1 MKKRKITSFI
11 ILLLCDV
18 IVLIIGFVIAYLL
31 RTRILSIFFND
42 IAEPLPFQVFVSRF
56 YLLVP
61 YLLVFIYEGLYSK
74 RLEFW
79 EETRRLWKSNVIAT
93 ALVMI
98 ILYITRGFIVS
109 RAIVILVF
117 VFNFILLPLQKNFIK
132 RLLYKMHLWTKN
144 FLIIGTEDTS
154 IKLNQ
159 QFNRHLILGYKST
172 AFIDSQ
178 NINSIIIDDFLNNK
192 KVDGIIIDAQGIK
205 QEQILEIYETAEG
218 RIEDFFVLPGL
229 SQLQTAGVEMEQ
241 LETVILMKF
250 RYNLLRSESRIAKRI
265 FDLIVAGLSFLICI
279 PLIFFAALLIK
290 LTSKGPI
297 FYKQERLGKD
307 KILFPCY
314 KFRTMYLD
322 GNERLQKILK
332 SSPEIK
338 LEWEKFM
345 KIANDPRVT
354 LLGKFLRRTSI
365 DELPQLWN
373 VIKGEMSLVG
383 PRPYLPRE
391 VKNLE
396 KRMGIITK
404 VKPGITGL
412 WQVSGRSQLSFD
424 ERLTLD
430 EYYVKNWSLWSDIVI
445 IVKTLKVFFKAEG
458 AY

>member
-1 MKKRKITSFI
+1 
-11 ILLLCDV
+11 
-18 IVLIIGFVIAYLL
+18 
-31 RTRILSIFFND
+31 
-42 IAEPLPFQVFVSRF
+42 
-56 YLLVP
+56 
-61 YLLVFIYEGLYSK
+61 
-74 RLEFW
+74 
-79 EETRRLWKSNVIAT
+79 
-93 ALVMI
+93 
-98 ILYITRGFIVS
+98 
-109 RAIVILVF
+109 
-117 VFNFILLPLQKNFIK
+117 
-132 RLLYKMHLWTKN
+132 
-144 FLIIGTEDTS
+144 
-154 IKLNQ
+154 
-159 QFNRHLILGYKST
+159 
-172 AFIDSQ
+172 
-178 NINSIIIDDFLNNK
+178 
-192 KVDGIIIDAQGIK
+192 
-205 QEQILEIYETAEG
+205 
-218 RIEDFFVLPGL
+218 
-229 SQLQTAGVEMEQ
+229 MEQ